1 MCRRVSDT
9 AAGEQSGIACTD
21 AERRASLA
29 LAQELRD
36 QGREPRVQTVWVH
49 VAWWAPQALAAAL
62 GVAASVVGVG
72 TPVAGLSLAGAALLI
87 ALLDLLPSAPLRRV
101 IPVRATQNVVSAPP
115 DAADMP
121 VTLILT
127 AAVDRARG
135 GLARRFP
142 GGVLRWSLTAL
153 LLVLACCVVRVAGTE
168 AGWVGVVQLPPTL
181 VLLGC
186 LLALL
191 DQSVAGPAAD
201 DDRGAV
207 AAALTVAAELDAA
220 PPARLGVAVVL
231 AGAGDAQ
238 SAGLRAWLRGRR
250 RRGLTGSDVAL
261 LHLEPTP
268 GDDPPSYWARD
279 GLVLSGRLHPQLVRA
294 ARAASAAEPDLDAG
308 ERRGVAGTAAAG
320 ARSARWPAIAVGIGD
335 VGDGVAFTLALVRA
349 LDAEL
354 ASAAPDGG
362 S

>member
-21 AERRASLA
+21 AERRAALA

-36 QGREPRVQTVWVH
+36 QGREPRVQTLWVH
-49 VAWWAPQALAAAL
+49 AAWWAPQALAAAL
-62 GVAASVVGVG
+62 GVAGSVVGVG
-72 TPVAGLSLAGAALLI
+72 TPVAGLSLAGAALLT
-87 ALLDLLPSAPLRRV
+87 ALLDLLPAAPLRRV
-101 IPVRATQNVVSAPP
+101 IPVRATQNVVSAP
-115 DAADMP
+115 AGGADMP

-142 GGVLRWSLTAL
+142 GGVLRWSLAAL
-153 LLVLACCVVRVAGTE
+153 ALVLACCIVRVAGTE

-191 DQSVAGPAAD
+191 DQAVAEPALE

-220 PPARLGVAVVL
+220 PPAHLGVAVVL
-231 AGAGDAQ
+231 AGAGGAQ
-238 SAGLRAWLRGRR
+238 SSGLRAWLRSRR
-250 RRGLTGSDVAL
+250 RRGLTGADVAL

-268 GDDPPSYWARD
+268 GDPPSFWARD

-294 ARAASAAEPDLDAG
+294 ARAASAAEPDLDVR
-308 ERRGVAGTAAAG
+308 ERRHVAGTAAAS
-320 ARSARWPAIAVGIGD
+320 ARSARWPAIAVGIGGE
-335 VGDGVAFTLALVRA
+335 GDGVAFTLALVRA

-354 ASAAPDGG
+354 ASGAPD
-362 S
+362 SAP

>member
-21 AERRASLA
+21 AERRAALA
-29 LAQELRD
+29 LAQDLRD
-36 QGREPRVQTVWVH
+36 HGREPRVQTLWVH
-49 VAWWAPQALAAAL
+49 LAWWAPQALAAAL

-72 TPVAGLSLAGAALLI
+72 SPVAGLCLAGAALLI
-87 ALLDLLPSAPLRRV
+87 ALLDLLPAAPLRRV
-101 IPVRATQNVVSAPP
+101 VPGRATQNVVSAPP
-115 DAADMP
+115 GGVEMP

-142 GGVLRWSLTAL
+142 GGVLRWSLVAL
-153 LLVLACCVVRVAGTE
+153 ALVVACCIVRVAGTD

-191 DQSVAGPAAD
+191 DQSVAGPAED

-207 AAALTVAAELDAA
+207 AAVLAVAAELDAA
-220 PPARLGVAVVL
+220 PPAHLGVAVVF

-250 RRGLTGSDVAL
+250 KRGLTGAEIAL
-261 LHLEPTP
+261 VHLEPTP
-268 GDDPPSYWARD
+268 GDPPSWWARD
-279 GLVLSGRLHPQLVRA
+279 GIVLSGRLHPQLVRA
-294 ARAASAAEPDLDAG
+294 ARAAAAAEPDLDAR
-308 ERRGVAGTAAAG
+308 ERRRVAGTAAAS
-320 ARSARWPAIAVGIGD
+320 ARSARWPAIAVG
-335 VGDGVAFTLALVRA
+335 VGEVGGGVAFTLALVNA

-354 ASAAPDGG
+354 AGAAPDGG

>member
-21 AERRASLA
+21 AERRVALA

-36 QGREPRVQTVWVH
+36 QGREPRVQTLWVH

-87 ALLDLLPSAPLRRV
+87 ALLDLLPAAPLRRV
-101 IPVRATQNVVSAPP
+101 IPARATQNVVSAPP
-115 DAADMP
+115 DGADAL

-135 GLARRFP
+135 GLVRRFP
-142 GGVLRWSLTAL
+142 GGVLRWSLAAL
-153 LLVLACCVVRVAGTE
+153 ALVLACCVVRALGTD
-168 AGWVGVVQLPPTL
+168 AGWLGVVQLPPTL

-191 DQSVAGPAAD
+191 DQAVAEPQAE

-207 AAALTVAAELDAA
+207 AAALSVAAELDAA
-220 PPARLGVAVVL
+220 PPAHLGVAIVL
-231 AGAGDAQ
+231 AGAGGAQ
-238 SAGLRAWLRGRR
+238 SAGLRAWLRSRR
-250 RRGLTGSDVAL
+250 KRGLTGADVAL
-261 LHLEPTP
+261 VHLEPTP
-268 GDDPPSYWARD
+268 GQPPSFWARD
-279 GLVLSGRLHPQLVRA
+279 GRVLSGRMHPQLVRA
-294 ARAASAAEPDLDAG
+294 ARASSAAEPDLVVR
-308 ERRGVAGTAAAG
+308 ERRRVAGTAAAG

-335 VGDGVAFTLALVRA
+335 TGDGVAFTLALVRA

-354 ASAAPDGG
+354 ASAAPDG
-362 S
+362 SS